1 MTSTCCPVASST
13 PRPCPSSVSASSLGS
28 GVRQQ
33 DGPGVTSSPGPPRM
47 WGWPWQESWA
57 GPRACPGSL
66 SWEPPSLGQ
75 RERGRKPPRSRACE
89 PVCPC
94 GSERVWVWYVSKRA
108 VWMGTCR
115 CAGKC
120 MCVCVLEQGP
130 DSCCMDGGPACGLA
144 SLPLPTAPLP
154 WGWGLPCP
162 SRYLRP
168 PGLWGL
174 LLCLCLSSVSP
185 SLPPS
190 WPPGLTACPALGS

>member
-120 MCVCVLEQGP
+120 MCVCVCSSRGQT
-130 DSCCMDGGPACGLA
+130 PAAWMEAQPAG
-144 SLPLPTAPLP
+144 SPPSPSP
-154 WGWGLPCP
+154 QHPCP
-162 SRYLRP
+162 GAGAFPAL
-168 PGLWGL
+168 PGTSGL
-174 LLCLCLSSVSP
+174 QDYGVSCSVSVSPLSPRP
-185 SLPPS
+185 SLPP
-190 WPPGLTACPALGS
+190 GLQA